1 MDEVLSVLQN
11 ILTPQG
17 GWSLEFFLRVGLSVL
32 LLYVLVVL
40 IARSFGA
47 RTFAS
52 FTSFDFLINVAAG
65 SLVASAILGR
75 NLVEGAL
82 ALLCLALLQW
92 ATSLLSA
99 RSQRFHDLVDNPPVV
114 LIEHG
119 QYREEAMRR
128 VRVSKQSLEQQLRS
142 QGVSDVARVR
152 LAILESGGSV
162 SVVQG
167 EEEGRPGTFPRRAD

>member
-1 MDEVLSVLQN
+1 MNTLLLALQN

-17 GWSLEFFLRVGLSVL
+17 GWSLEFLTRVVLSVV
-32 LLYVLVVL
+32 LLYALVVF
-40 IARSFGA
+40 IARTFGA

-65 SLVASAILGR
+65 SLVASSIMGH
-75 NLVEGAL
+75 NLIEGAL
-82 ALLCLALLQW
+82 ALLCLAVLQW
-92 ATSLLSA
+92 VTSLLSS
-99 RSQRFHDLVDNPPVV
+99 RSRRFHDVVDNPPVV

-142 QGVSDVARVR
+142 QGVSDVAQVR

-167 EEEGRPGTFPRRAD
+167 QEEGRPGTFPRRVG

>member
-1 MDEVLSVLQN
+1 MDELLPVLRN

-17 GWSLEFFLRVGLSVL
+17 GWETEFFLRVIFSVL
-32 LLYVLVVL
+32 LLYLLVVFV
-40 IARSFGA
+40 ARTFGA

-65 SLVASAILGR
+65 SLVASAIMGR

-82 ALLCLALLQW
+82 ALLCLAVLQW

-99 RSQRFHDLVDNPPVV
+99 RSRRFHDLVDNPPVV
-114 LIEHG
+114 LIEYG

-142 QGVSDVARVR
+142 QGVTEVAQVR
-152 LAILESGGSV
+152 LAVLESGGSV

-167 EEEGRPGTFPRRAD
+167 TEQERPATFPRRAG